1 MIRFLLPLI
10 LVGVSIGLFVV
21 YTNPTYQG
29 PDGIKALSARAA
41 SFDDAL
47 KKSNDLKKAREALK
61 SRYNTITAEDNS
73 KLLAMLPDNV
83 DSIRLAI
90 DINNIAAQN
99 NLAVKNLSVGDT
111 KAGASAGR
119 SATAVG
125 ASGSAVGSVDLSF
138 SVSADYDTFLRFLN
152 DLERSLRIIDIQ
164 KISFTQTVT
173 GINEYNLTIRTYW
186 LH

>member
-1 MIRFLLPLI
+1 MARFLLPLI

-29 PDGIKALSARAA
+29 PEGIKALSARAA
-41 SFDDAL
+41 SFDEAL
-47 KKSNDLKKAREALK
+47 QKSNDLRKAREALRA
-61 SRYNTITAEDNS
+61 RYNTITAEENS

-83 DSIRLAI
+83 DNIRLAI

-111 KAGASAGR
+111 KAGASAR

-125 ASGSAVGSVDLSF
+125 ASGSPIGMVDLSF
-138 SVSADYDTFLRFLN
+138 GVSADYATFEKFLN
-152 DLERSLRIIDIQ
+152 DLERSLRIIDVEGIT
-164 KISFTQTVT
+164 FVQTLT
-173 GINEYNLTIRTYW
+173 GVNEYNITIRTYW